1 MTLCNSISKAS
12 PTNYSLAFPL
22 LPAEITLSANKP
34 LVLNIFSSVIPSL
47 TLSEFELDW
56 QGLKNKVVGSPLLFD
71 QWNVNFVV
79 DADFEN
85 WQILFNWMSYIND
98 NYEKHME
105 THKNYSVDASLQI
118 IDNFKEDVLSLN
130 FVSIWPTNLGEVT
143 LSQRDGE
150 TLIECTVNFSYD
162 YFKII

>member
-1 MTLCNSISKAS
+1 MSLCNNINKAS
-12 PTNYSLAFPL
+12 PTNYRLVFPL
-22 LPAEITLSANKP
+22 LPAEITLAATKP

-47 TLSEFELDW
+47 TLSELEHDW

-79 DADFEN
+79 DASFQN

-118 IDNFKEDVLSLN
+118 IDNFKQDVLSLN

-150 TLIECTVNFSYD
+150 TLIECMVNFSYD